1 MNAVAISKY
10 NNRRTH
16 TEDGWFDSQR
26 ELRRWHELKLL
37 ERPARS
43 ANLRRQVDFEL
54 IPKARRP
61 AGHRVPGGFRLRR
74 ERARRSWRTRRA
86 IAIAC
91 TSSSAGSCSGVPQG
105 RDHET

>member
-37 ERPARS
+37 ERAGKIS
-43 ANLRRQVDFEL
+43 ELKRQVDFEL
-54 IPKARRP
+54 IPP
-61 AGHRVPGGFRLRR
+61 DLGL
-74 ERARRSWRTRRA
+74 RA
-86 IAIAC
+86 IVYRADFVYIEDGAKIVED
-91 TSSSAGSCSGVPQG
+91 SKGY
-105 RDHET
+105 RDRVYKLKRRLMRWRHKVTIRET